1 MDEGSLWGTAF
12 GNLCCYN
19 ITLIGRH
26 THLLI
31 FKGWEQF
38 DLYRWR
44 MQNLFQK
51 SGAAREV
58 FGHRFHDLS

>member
-1 MDEGSLWGTAF
+1 MKGRF
-12 GNLCCYN
+12 GGLRLVTFCCYN

-58 FGHRFHDLS
+58 FRHRFHDLS